1 MVNYEH
7 PNSKKVHRLDDK
19 GIVKQY
25 YGSTKCGLRICTDPR
40 SMYYKWVPTNQEVT
54 CKACSREKRI
64 VFQVDENISVF
75 GIDTDEKACLATI
88 RARLLSALETW
99 NNHAS
104 GKIDKARFNQDLR
117 HDLRD
122 TITDL
127 HEYTHRYKTKRW
139 CQERKRYVVARR
151 PIRHNLDG
159 KVISR
164 E

>member
-1 MVNYEH
+1 MKKIINYE
-7 PNSKKVHRLDDK
+7 SSSGVVHEGGLETLRSGL
-19 GIVKQY
+19 
-25 YGSTKCGLRICTDPR
+25 TRCGVEFSIHSDRDH
-40 SMYYKWVPTNQEVT
+40 KWYATNKEVT
-54 CKACSREKRI
+54 CKKCNPPKKL

-104 GKIDKARFNQDLR
+104 GKIDKERFNQDLH

-122 TITDL
+122 TMTDL
-127 HEYTHRYKTKRW
+127 HEYRHRYKTKRW